1 MTILNIK
8 EFGLL
13 IKQSLPKTNIQLK
26 AEVRQPKLSNGH
38 LYLNLKDATG
48 IVNAIVWK
56 SSMTENIK
64 YLKDGDTVTIY
75 GKLDYYNGNGRLS
88 LIINNLIETE
98 GKGELYK
105 LYENTKKYY
114 KNEGYFLNENK
125 LKVGK
130 IIKKILLLTSE
141 NGDALKDF
149 YHCIENN
156 NCILNQDFLSVS
168 VQGTNCPSDICKIL
182 NSNDIYENNYSLIV
196 LTRGGGSFEDLFG
209 FCQRELIESVHNCR
223 IPILSAIGHKND
235 TTLVDYVADYV
246 AATPSLAAQFIVNHN
261 LQYIQSLQVK
271 DNNLQNILKS
281 NILKSISHLDNTKN
295 NLYNYKD
302 ILDVTRN
309 KLQNKISQQINE
321 KLLDCERYMMN
332 YKLDDNIKLYNNKLE
347 IKTHDELIL
356 SLKNKEDIKILID
369 GKIVNIREYL

>member
-1 MTILNIK
+1 MSILNIK
-8 EFGLL
+8 DLGFL
-13 IKQSLPKTNIQLK
+13 IKKSLPRTNIKLK
-26 AEVRQPKLSNGH
+26 AEVRQPKFSNGH
-38 LYLNLKDATG
+38 LYLNLKDENG

-56 SSMTENIK
+56 SSMTEDIK
-64 YLKDGDTVTIY
+64 KIKDGDTVTIY

-114 KNEGYFLNENK
+114 KDEGYFLPENK
-125 LKVGK
+125 LHVDKV
-130 IIKKILLLTSE
+130 IKKILLLTSE
-141 NGDALKDF
+141 NADALKDF

-156 NCILNQDFLSVS
+156 NCILTQDFLSVS
-168 VQGTNCPSDICKIL
+168 VQGTNCPLDICKIL
-182 NSNDIYENNYSLIV
+182 NSNDIYENNYNLIV

-209 FCQRELIESVHNCR
+209 FCQRELIESVHKCR

-261 LQYIQSLQVK
+261 LQYIESLRVK
-271 DNNLQNILKS
+271 DNHLQNILKS
-281 NILKSISHLDNTKN
+281 DILKSISHLDNTKN
-295 NLYNYKD
+295 NLYQYKD

-309 KLQNKISQQINE
+309 KLKNKITQQINE
-321 KLLDCERYMMN
+321 KLLECERYMMN
-332 YKLDDNIKLYNNKLE
+332 YKLDDNIKLYNNKFE

-356 SLKNKEDIKILID
+356 SLKNKEDIKILIE
-369 GKIVNIREYL
+369 GKVVNIREYF

>member
-8 EFGLL
+8 ELGIL
-13 IKQSLPKTNIQLK
+13 IKKTLPRTNIQLK
-26 AEVRQPKLSNGH
+26 AEVRQPKFSNGH
-38 LYLNLKDATG
+38 LYLNLKDKNG

-56 SSMTENIK
+56 SNMTEDIK
-64 YLKDGDTVTIY
+64 KLKDGDTITIY

-88 LIINNLIETE
+88 LIINNLLETE

-105 LYENTKKYY
+105 LYEDTKKYY
-114 KNEGYFLNENK
+114 QNKGYFLNENK

-130 IIKKILLLTSE
+130 TIKKILLLTSE

-168 VQGTNCPSDICKIL
+168 VQGTNCPADICKIL
-182 NSNDIYENNYSLIV
+182 NSNDIYENKYNLIV

-209 FCQRELIESVHNCR
+209 FCQRELIESVYNCR
-223 IPILSAIGHKND
+223 IPVLSAIGHKND

-261 LQYIQSLQVK
+261 LQYIESLRVK
-271 DNNLQNILKS
+271 NNHMQNVLKS
-281 NILKSISHLDNTKN
+281 NILKSISFLDNTKN
-295 NLYNYKD
+295 NLYECRD

-309 KLQNKISQQINE
+309 KLKYKITQEINK
-321 KLLDCERYMMN
+321 KLLECERYMMN
-332 YKLDDNIKLYNNKLE
+332 YKLDDNIKLYNNKFE
-347 IKTHDELIL
+347 IKTHDDLIS
-356 SLKNKEDIKILID
+356 SLKNKDVKILIE